1 MIEDI
6 KEIIQTICMVAGV
19 VAIIFSLGDC
29 AKHQSD
35 GTDKVNI
42 ERVRKLDSL
51 SAKCKVYYD

>member
-6 KEIIQTICMVAGV
+6 KEIIQTICIVAGV
-19 VAIIFSLGDC
+19 VAIIFSISDC

-42 ERVRKLDSL
+42 ERLHKLDSL
-51 SAKCKVYYD
+51 SAKCRVYYD